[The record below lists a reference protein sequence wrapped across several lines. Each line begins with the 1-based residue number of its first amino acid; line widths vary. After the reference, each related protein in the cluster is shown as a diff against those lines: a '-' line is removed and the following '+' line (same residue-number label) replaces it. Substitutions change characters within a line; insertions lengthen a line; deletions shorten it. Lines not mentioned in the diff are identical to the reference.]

1 MGTKLQ
7 SIINFPQKSV
17 VEATGSEILKHI
29 TASAGG
35 WPTLSRAGILGG
47 VDFTIE
53 SGSNEIKIYEFNTN
67 QYAAQVHDI
76 YGESY
81 WRGVAQHAATQSYD
95 NVIIYSTYSDL
106 PYGQN
111 PPNLQKPYLSSSF
124 AEFNISCS
132 FNYNSGSS
140 DRPYNSMR
148 GQANHSGSFHLIL
161 SPPSHTDDNIY
172 KMVSA
177 SFDKRKFREFLYHSK
192 FSGSLIEHYNSGSDN
207 TPNYS
212 SMKYPDYVIKTNMG
226 DASMQKTLGG
236 EIYFRSYRTDLE
248 PMMSNRYLWP
258 GEPLPLGATGSQWDN
273 WNYSIEKFIITSGS
287 EDASGNAYIG
297 QGRMSFLLTEQE
309 PKILSSFHNS
319 FSARLSKPS
328 VDASYEELHWGVY
341 PYSNTDT
348 TASGSLIRMFDGST
362 KQIQDIQVGDV
373 VMSYQPGD
381 MPNTDTE
388 YLNWS
393 ASIEDITQATG
404 SVSSGS
410 VVVGISEPSTLSG
423 YFIISGSNNF
433 QYYRPSLSATLV
445 DDNDSGVWRFKP
457 THQLTTNDKMFDS
470 GSQEIGI
477 VSIEERF
484 DTSGMDFYSL
494 DVEDIDTYFSSDVL
508 VHNLPKKF

>member
-1 MGTKLQ
+1 
-7 SIINFPQKSV
+7 
-17 VEATGSEILKHI
+17 
-29 TASAGG
+29 
-35 WPTLSRAGILGG
+35 
-47 VDFTIE
+47 
-53 SGSNEIKIYEFNTN
+53 
-67 QYAAQVHDI
+67 
-76 YGESY
+76 
-81 WRGVAQHAATQSYD
+81 
-95 NVIIYSTYSDL
+95 
-106 PYGQN
+106 
-111 PPNLQKPYLSSSF
+111 
-124 AEFNISCS
+124 
-132 FNYNSGSS
+132 
-140 DRPYNSMR
+140 
-148 GQANHSGSFHLIL
+148 
-161 SPPSHTDDNIY
+161 
-172 KMVSA
+172 
-177 SFDKRKFREFLYHSK
+177 
-192 FSGSLIEHYNSGSDN
+192 
-207 TPNYS
+207 
-212 SMKYPDYVIKTNMG
+212 
-226 DASMQKTLGG
+226 
-236 EIYFRSYRTDLE
+236 
-248 PMMSNRYLWP
+248 
-258 GEPLPLGATGSQWDN
+258 
-273 WNYSIEKFIITSGS
+273 
-287 EDASGNAYIG
+287 
-297 QGRMSFLLTEQE
+297 MSFLLTEQE

-494 DVEDIDTYFSSDVL
+494 DVEDIVQKNHLFIPILILIGSLGFLNNSYL
-508 VHNLPKKF
+508 